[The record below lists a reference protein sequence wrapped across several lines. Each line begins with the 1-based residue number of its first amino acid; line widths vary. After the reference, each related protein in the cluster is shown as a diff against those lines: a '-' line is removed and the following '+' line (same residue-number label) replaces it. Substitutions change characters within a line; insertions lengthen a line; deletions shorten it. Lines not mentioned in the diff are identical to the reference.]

1 MDQPRPSQ
9 RAKKEKKLVIEK
21 SIIAILLLLLLPRRL
36 VIVNIFPPKEE
47 VGLARLF
54 IAVINSLMSFLKLAA

>member
-21 SIIAILLLLLLPRRL
+21 NIIAILPLLLLPKQL

-54 IAVINSLMSFLKLAA
+54 IVATNLLTSFLK